1 MASWWVTA
9 GRPLVRPA
17 AVASMAPVQTVA
29 TTAPASWAAAIAA
42 GSSPRSASALAP
54 WGARSFQ
61 PPPGTT
67 SRSVRSGSSGPSG
80 RTRRPW
86 DPVTSAAPSSATR
99 STWRPAPPMVA
110 ALRSTSSGPMASS
123 SSNPSNTTTA
133 IRIGRSLPGWTL
145 IRAA

>member
-54 WGARSFQ
+54 WGARYVPAAARHHQ
-61 PPPGTT
+61 EVGPGPG
-67 SRSVRSGSSGPSG
+67 RAGRRAGPGG
-80 RTRRPW
+80 RGTR
-86 DPVTSAAPSSATR
+86 
-99 STWRPAPPMVA
+99 
-110 ALRSTSSGPMASS
+110 
-123 SSNPSNTTTA
+123 
-133 IRIGRSLPGWTL
+133 
-145 IRAA
+145 